1 MAVRGHL
8 AINRHNQSPM
18 FNLLQLFLK
27 LSGFFLFVVLEILC
41 FSLIVKY
48 NQRQSE
54 IYVNTVNNF
63 TGYLQAKA
71 ASTLQYFKLYDE
83 NKRLER
89 ENALLYDRLANVG
102 INLPK
107 PLDTVWADSL
117 KSKYAFTGARIIRNS
132 VNQHH
137 NYITL
142 DKGSKDG
149 VVPHSGVVTEN
160 GVVGIVRKVSEHYS
174 VAMSIL
180 HRQTRISARLKHKGY
195 FGPLVWEGD
204 DIHTF
209 KLTDISKDKSVAK
222 GDTVETSGYS
232 AIFPEGIM
240 LGVVEKFWL
249 EPGSNYFSIQVK
261 SSLDLSN
268 LQHVY
273 IVRNLRKNEQYQLE
287 QAVREEDE

>member
-1 MAVRGHL
+1 
-8 AINRHNQSPM
+8 M

-27 LSGFFLFVVLEILC
+27 LSSVFLFIVLEIVC

-71 ASTLQYFKLYDE
+71 AVTSQYFQLYSE
-83 NKRLER
+83 NKRLAR
-89 ENALLYDRLANVG
+89 ENALLFDRLSNVG
-102 INLPK
+102 INLPA

-117 KSKYAFTGARIIRNS
+117 TPQYSYIEARIIQNS
-132 VNQHH
+132 INKNH

-149 VVPHSGVVTEN
+149 VEPHSGVVTAN
-160 GVVGIVRKVSEHYS
+160 GVAGIVRKVSEHYS

-180 HRQTRISARLKHKGY
+180 HRQTRISARLRHKGY
-195 FGPLVWEGD
+195 FGPLLWD
-204 DIHTF
+204 SQDIHTF
-209 KLTDISKDKSVAK
+209 KLTDISKDKAVAI

-232 AIFPEGIM
+232 AIFPEGIV
-240 LGVVEKFWL
+240 LGVVDKFWI
-249 EPGSNYFSIQVK
+249 EPGSNYFTIQVK
-261 SSLDLSN
+261 SSLDMSN

-273 IVRNLRKNEQYQLE
+273 IVQNRFRKEQSQLE
-287 QAVREEDE
+287 QAVRKEDE